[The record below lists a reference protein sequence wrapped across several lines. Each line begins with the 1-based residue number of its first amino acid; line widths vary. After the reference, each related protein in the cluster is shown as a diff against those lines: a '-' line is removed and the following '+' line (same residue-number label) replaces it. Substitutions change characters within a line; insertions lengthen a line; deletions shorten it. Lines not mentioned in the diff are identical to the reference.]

1 LGLLKHFVAAKRRL
15 ADAGQQWSRRMNDNW
30 YYMKSG
36 KEHGPVTLES
46 LRETIKSGELRS
58 SDEVWRQGT
67 PDWLPLRS
75 VREVADLFPTQ
86 EGRPG
91 ATLQPLAAPEKPSPE
106 STGDLKLAEGKTE
119 PSPREDYQVARI
131 YYAKL
136 RVRLTGIL
144 LCIGL
149 GSFGL
154 AFLVFTVKEYR
165 TDNPGRLTPGG
176 MAVLACL
183 LGGWTVVWWM
193 SGIACLW
200 LGRLVLQEGRAR
212 MPRPSLFPWGFLPLK
227 EMPLRRVS
235 GWGIGAETGGVK
247 EVLLIGMPLI
257 LAFEV
262 IDRRNTDRKT
272 TMRLNLAAY
281 PAGDAQQI
289 YRYFEARLGKPAQL
303 ERHSLWGL
311 RLANKRWD

>member
-1 LGLLKHFVAAKRRL
+1 
-15 ADAGQQWSRRMNDNW
+15 MNDNW

-36 KEHGPVTLES
+36 KEHGPVSLQS
-46 LRETIKSGELRS
+46 LRETIKSGELHS

-75 VREVADLFPTQ
+75 IREIADLFSAQ

-91 ATLQPLAAPEKPSPE
+91 TTTLQPLAAPEQPPPE
-106 STGDLKLAEGKTE
+106 STGGLELAEAKAE
-119 PSPREDYQVARI
+119 PSPRAGYQVARV

-136 RVRLTGIL
+136 RVRLTGFL

-165 TDNPGRLTPGG
+165 TDNPGKLTPGG
-176 MAVLACL
+176 IAVLACL
-183 LGGWTVVWWM
+183 LGGWTVVLWM
-193 SGIACLW
+193 SGVACLW
-200 LGRLVLQEGRAR
+200 LGRVVLQEGCAR

-227 EMPLRRVS
+227 EMPLGRVS
-235 GWGIGAETGGVK
+235 RWGTGVGTWGAAKVA
-247 EVLLIGMPLI
+247 LLIGATPLS

-262 IDRRNTDRKT
+262 NDGKTDRRT
-272 TMRLNLAAY
+272 TMRLNLGAY
-281 PAGDAQQI
+281 PSGHAQEI
-289 YRYFEARLGKPAQL
+289 YRYFKDRLGRPVQL
-303 ERHSLWGL
+303 EDHGFWGL
-311 RLANKRWD
+311 RFPKNYWG